1 MPEFGGSTQHAR
13 KGGEEEKGVEHFDL
27 TGDDDLMGEGGGM
40 AGPAPTMPDH
50 AAPGPGDEL
59 SAPYTAQAAGADAPP
74 WVHSLLQS
82 IELMHRKQDSAGKSM
97 GLLRQ
102 DVDTAKGRIDTLEEV
117 TQYHNVA
124 HKAAIARM
132 DELERELQALRART
146 ARAAES
152 GARGRSPKPPLRG
165 DRDRSLVGSRSP
177 RDAEAE
183 FQIVMGG
190 WKDARRTEAEE
201 EADKILKAAGFAGVI
216 KECWAPYIRTTFV
229 KITLHYPDQAATL
242 PAKRAWQMKLIQA
255 VKSLAYRS
263 VAPGSEGSEIWVS
276 KQRSVEERHNQ
287 GPGCYQ
293 GVH

>member
-1 MPEFGGSTQHAR
+1 ME
-13 KGGEEEKGVEHFDL
+13 
-27 TGDDDLMGEGGGM
+27 
-40 AGPAPTMPDH
+40 GPAPTMPDND

-152 GARGRSPKPPLRG
+152 VRGAALLLPPFEETGIGPPWVPGRLETLR
-165 DRDRSLVGSRSP
+165 RSFRSLWEVGRMLEEP
-177 RDAEAE
+177 RPR
-183 FQIVMGG
+183 
-190 WKDARRTEAEE
+190 KRRT
-201 EADKILKAAGFAGVI
+201 KF
-216 KECWAPYIRTTFV
+216 
-229 KITLHYPDQAATL
+229 
-242 PAKRAWQMKLIQA
+242 
-255 VKSLAYRS
+255 
-263 VAPGSEGSEIWVS
+263 
-276 KQRSVEERHNQ
+276 
-287 GPGCYQ
+287 
-293 GVH
+293 